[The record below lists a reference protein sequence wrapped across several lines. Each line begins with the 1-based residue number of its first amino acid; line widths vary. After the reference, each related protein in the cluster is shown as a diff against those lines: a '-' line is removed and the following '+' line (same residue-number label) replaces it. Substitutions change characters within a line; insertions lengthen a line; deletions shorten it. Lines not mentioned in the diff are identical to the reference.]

1 MAKADGFKIK
11 MPDNEP
17 RQPRYGVWLLFSLAL
32 VCALL
37 AAFAWLSASDVP
49 AGGEPEGSSGRFT
62 IVTGTRYTLPSRP
75 TVTTTKK
82 PIAPTTEK
90 TTTLLTTEKTT
101 VTTTKKA
108 TTTANVTTTKKATV
122 ATTTLLTTK
131 KTTLTTT
138 KKTTTTAKITTTKK
152 TTVTTTTANPRKDIL
167 ICIDAGHGGYFSGA
181 TAKYNGET
189 VYEKEITLDLAL
201 RAAEHLR
208 YMGYSVLLTR
218 DEDESIIDTK
228 DNIDDVVARVEK
240 AKAADADMLI
250 SIHCNAFTSSSAY
263 GPIVFYRN
271 TDNSYDAAAYAEI
284 MSQCITAETKSLGV
298 RTARTSVGNDY
309 AVLKGAG
316 LPSLLFETG
325 FLTNPTELSLM
336 MSEKWREAMSLAIA
350 NSVESAYLSKI
361 LK

>member
-1 MAKADGFKIK
+1 
-11 MPDNEP
+11 
-17 RQPRYGVWLLFSLAL
+17 
-32 VCALL
+32 
-37 AAFAWLSASDVP
+37 
-49 AGGEPEGSSGRFT
+49 
-62 IVTGTRYTLPSRP
+62 
-75 TVTTTKK
+75 
-82 PIAPTTEK
+82 
-90 TTTLLTTEKTT
+90 
-101 VTTTKKA
+101 
-108 TTTANVTTTKKATV
+108 
-122 ATTTLLTTK
+122 
-131 KTTLTTT
+131 
-138 KKTTTTAKITTTKK
+138 
-152 TTVTTTTANPRKDIL
+152 
-167 ICIDAGHGGYFSGA
+167 
-181 TAKYNGET
+181 
-189 VYEKEITLDLAL
+189 
-201 RAAEHLR
+201 
-208 YMGYSVLLTR
+208 MGYSVLLTR
-218 DEDESIIDTK
+218 DEDESIINTT
-228 DNIDDVVARVEK
+228 DNIADVVARVEK

-271 TDNSYDAAAYAEI
+271 TDKSYDAAAYAEI